1 MRGAAFFYTVRNYL
15 AANEGRYGRRSRI
28 SFLGDSMDWF
38 RRRSFNFRIM
48 FTLGA
53 AFAVVSATNILWMGK
68 SQKET
73 AINEA
78 MIRAQGLADVTLSS
92 LNNLM
97 VAGAMDRRFEFL
109 RIISQ
114 TEGIREVRVIRGEN
128 VIRQYGE
135 GSKEEAVKTDADRR
149 ALSSGKPE
157 FIYAEGELG
166 ATIPFLLTKDWRGVN
181 CMDCHEG
188 REGEVIGALSLTL
201 SMKTVED
208 NVWKMRLLFA
218 LFFTLEGALMLLLL
232 YFIIAR
238 KMGGQLSGLA
248 ETISGGCEGVADAS
262 EKILS
267 ESRELTQ
274 GAGEQGQALDD
285 VTLSLKRLI
294 ELIKSAG
301 MESSKVRELMTR
313 MDDAVKSGAGSM
325 ERTVSA
331 MESIKSSSGKIG
343 AIIKLIEEIAQQ
355 TNLLALNA
363 AVEAARAGESGKGF
377 AVVAEEVRA
386 LSSRVSS
393 AARDTAGFLSES
405 VAGAENGGF
414 LVRETSEALSRIASA
429 AREVGARVN
438 SMAQIASE
446 QDKNVSEVNRTMD
459 GLKSASAA
467 TARGADETATAARD
481 LAGQAEK
488 LEEIVTALIS
498 IVEGERK

>member
-1 MRGAAFFYTVRNYL
+1 
-15 AANEGRYGRRSRI
+15 
-28 SFLGDSMDWF
+28 MDWF

-53 AFAVVSATNILWMGK
+53 AFAVVSVTNILWMGK

-73 AINEA
+73 AFSEA

-97 VAGAMDRRFEFL
+97 VAGAMDRRSEFL

-135 GSKEEAVKTDADRR
+135 GEKEEAVKTEADRN
-149 ALSSGKPE
+149 ALSTGKPE
-157 FIYAEGELG
+157 FIYAEGELR
-166 ATIPFLLTKDWRGVN
+166 ATIPFLISKDWRGVN

-208 NVWKMRLLFA
+208 NVWKMRLLFT
-218 LFFTLEGALMLLLL
+218 LFFTLEGVLLVLLL
-232 YFIIAR
+232 YFLIAR
-238 KMGGQLSGLA
+238 KMGGQLAGLA
-248 ETISGGCEGVADAS
+248 GTLSVECEGVTDAS

-274 GAGEQGQALDD
+274 GSRKQDHALEN
-285 VTLSLKRLI
+285 VTVSLKRVI
-294 ELIKSAG
+294 ELIKADG
-301 MESSKVRELMTR
+301 MESSKVRELMTQ
-313 MDDAVKSGAGSM
+313 MDGAVRSGAGSM

-331 MESIKSSSGKIG
+331 MESIKNSSGKIG
-343 AIIKLIEEIAQQ
+343 AIIKLIEDIAQQ

-386 LSSRVSS
+386 LSARVSS
-393 AARDTAGFLSES
+393 AARDTSGFLSES
-405 VAGAENGGF
+405 VAGAENGSS
-414 LVRETSEALSRIASA
+414 LVRESSEALSKIATA

-438 SMAQIASE
+438 HMAQIASE
-446 QDKNVSEVNRTMD
+446 QDKNVSEVNGAID

-467 TARGADETATAARD
+467 TARGAEETTATANE

>member
-1 MRGAAFFYTVRNYL
+1 VWVRVF
-15 AANEGRYGRRSRI
+15 R
-28 SFLGDSMDWF
+28 FLGDFMDWF

-53 AFAVVSATNILWMGK
+53 AFALVSVTNILWMGK

-73 AINEA
+73 AFNEA
-78 MIRAQGLADVTLSS
+78 MIRAQGLADITLSS

-114 TEGIREVRVIRGEN
+114 AEGIREVRVIRGEN

-135 GSKEEAVKTDADRR
+135 GPSDEAVKTEADRR
-149 ALSSGKPE
+149 TISTGKSE
-157 FIYAEGELG
+157 FIYSEGELR
-166 ATIPFLLTKDWRGVN
+166 ATIPFLISKNWRGVN
-181 CMDCHEG
+181 CTECHEG

-208 NVWKMRLLFA
+208 NVWKMRVLFA
-218 LFFTLEGALMLLLL
+218 LFFTIEGALMLLLL
-232 YFIIAR
+232 YFLIAR
-238 KMGGQLSGLA
+238 KMGGQLSGIA
-248 ETISGGCEGVADAS
+248 VTISGGCEGVASAS

-267 ESRELTQ
+267 ESSGLTQ
-274 GAGEQGQALDD
+274 GASEQDHALEN
-285 VTLSLKRLI
+285 VTASLVHLI
-294 ELIKSAG
+294 GLIKAAG
-301 MESSKVRELMTR
+301 MESSKVRELMTQ
-313 MDDAVKSGAGSM
+313 MDGAVKSGAASM
-325 ERTVSA
+325 DSTASA
-331 MESIKSSSGKIG
+331 MESIKNSSGKIR
-343 AIIKLIEEIAQQ
+343 AIIKIIEEIAQQ

-393 AARDTAGFLSES
+393 AARDTSGFLSES
-405 VAGAENGGF
+405 VAGAQNGVS
-414 LVRETSEALSRIASA
+414 LVGETSEALSRIALA
-429 AREVGARVN
+429 VREVGTRVN
-438 SMAQIASE
+438 NMAQIASE
-446 QDKNVSEVNRTMD
+446 QDKNVSDINSAMD

-467 TARGADETATAARD
+467 TASGAEETATTANE

-488 LEEIVTALIS
+488 LEEIVTDLLS
-498 IVEGERK
+498 IVEGKRK

>member
-1 MRGAAFFYTVRNYL
+1 
-15 AANEGRYGRRSRI
+15 
-28 SFLGDSMDWF
+28 MDWF

-53 AFAVVSATNILWMGK
+53 AFAAVSVTNILWMGT

-78 MIRAQGLADVTLSS
+78 MVRAQGLADVTLSS

-97 VAGAMDRRFEFL
+97 VAGAMDRRDEFL

-114 TEGIREVRVIRGEN
+114 AEGIREVRVIRGEN
-128 VIRQYGE
+128 VTRQYGE
-135 GSKEEAVKTDADRR
+135 GSSDEAVKTEADRR
-149 ALSSGKPE
+149 AISTGKSE
-157 FIYAEGELG
+157 FSYAEGELR
-166 ATIPFLLTKDWRGVN
+166 ATIPFLISKNWRGVN

-188 REGEVIGALSLTL
+188 REGEAIGALSLTL

-208 NVWKMRLLFA
+208 NVWKMRILFA

-232 YFIIAR
+232 YFLIAR

-248 ETISGGCEGVADAS
+248 ETLSGGCDGVASAS
-262 EKILS
+262 ENILS
-267 ESRELTQ
+267 ESRGLTQ
-274 GAGEQGQALDD
+274 VSREQGHALED
-285 VTLSLKRLI
+285 VTLSLKRAI
-294 ELIKSAG
+294 ELVKSAG
-301 MESSKVRELMTR
+301 MESSKVRELMTL
-313 MDDAVKSGAGSM
+313 MDEAIGSGAGSM

-386 LSSRVSS
+386 LSARVSA

-405 VAGAENGGF
+405 VAGAENGAS
-414 LVRETSEALSRIASA
+414 LLSETSEALSRIAST
-429 AREVGARVN
+429 AREVGTRVN
-438 SMAQIASE
+438 NMAQISSE
-446 QDKNVSEVNRTMD
+446 QDKNVSDVNRTMD
-459 GLKSASAA
+459 GLKSASSA
-467 TARGADETATAARD
+467 TASGAQETATTANE

-488 LEEIVTALIS
+488 LGEIVTVLLS